1 MTLYS
6 NPSVKRDY
14 TYSYSGADCRAY
26 AWFPEDRNSQPVLLK
41 SMATISI
48 SVHEAKSPVRR
59 LGHRGVS
66 GFTEAI
72 RTIAGSIVFTVIEDH
87 PLKHLIE
94 SNPGSGPMSL
104 DMRERKLD
112 STVTLRPMNILLKYQ
127 TEVNEQ
133 AGVDLEIHNLRFIN
147 EGVVTSVNDM
157 VTEMVC
163 QFVAEDAK
171 TFNMTKNIRSEFL
184 DQSGSEYLKSLGED
198 IGSSSIGQLLT
209 EGSSALYKEYKEISI
224 SAVAEVLEKELEI
237 KRIMEEARRVKEYNL
252 RYDAS
257 PRGSFGIEEP
267 KRKGME

>member
-6 NPSVKRDY
+6 NPSVRRDY

-26 AWFPEDRNSQPVLLK
+26 AWFPEDRSSQPVLLK
-41 SMATISI
+41 SMATISL

-87 PLKHLIE
+87 PLKDLIE
-94 SNPGSGPMSL
+94 KNPSRGAMSL
-104 DMRERKLD
+104 DMEERRLN
-112 STVTLRPMNILLKYQ
+112 SAVTLRPMNILLKYQ

-171 TFNMTKNIRSEFL
+171 TFKMVSNMGSRVIEKEKPNEKLPKNNSENSNPL
-184 DQSGSEYLKSLGED
+184 QESSED
-198 IGSSSIGQLLT
+198 ISLENLNTLLST
-209 EGSSALYKEYKEISI
+209 LQKAGNNIAISVADELVKEEEIRRKN
-224 SAVAEVLEKELEI
+224 VARYGDLEKPTAPAPIYL
-237 KRIMEEARRVKEYNL
+237 
-252 RYDAS
+252 
-257 PRGSFGIEEP
+257 P
-267 KRKGME
+267 KY

>member
-6 NPSVKRDY
+6 NPSVRRDY

-26 AWFPEDRNSQPVLLK
+26 AWFPEDRTSQPVLLK
-41 SMATISI
+41 SMATISL

-87 PLKHLIE
+87 PLKDLIE
-94 SNPGSGPMSL
+94 KNPSRGAMSL
-104 DMRERKLD
+104 DMEERRLN
-112 STVTLRPMNILLKYQ
+112 SAVTLRPMNILLKYQ

-184 DQSGSEYLKSLGED
+184 DQSASEYLKSLSKSVEN
-198 IGSSSIGQLLT
+198 SSVGQLLT
-209 EGSSALYKEYKEISI
+209 EGSSALYKEYKEINI
-224 SAVAEVLEKELEI
+224 SAAAEILEEELERN
-237 KRIMEEARRVKEYNL
+237 RIIEEAIERKEYNL
-252 RYDAS
+252 RYQPS
-257 PRGSFGIEEP
+257 SEGYFGIEEP
-267 KRKGME
+267 K